1 MTTNISNRLS
11 TRVLAH
17 FNEFSGNRALTFS
30 IIFSREQAAGSI
42 RSIKINGLQSNMT
55 PDNYVAYIGIDWAD
69 RKHDIALY
77 DCASGTWQESI
88 IQTRPQDLLDWVN
101 QLRARYGEGRIAV
114 GMEQKR
120 GPLLYALC
128 QYDNLVLFPINPRT
142 VANYRKAF
150 QPSRAKSDPVDAR
163 LLVEL
168 MQKHS
173 DKLELWV
180 AGCPKTRALRQWVES
195 RRMLVGEKVRLT
207 NRITASLKSYFPQ
220 VLDWFEDKDTLVFCE
235 FIEQFP
241 EVNAAQAATPKQLTQ
256 FFRSHKVIRKSA
268 INRRIQQIQ
277 DAGPPLTNDA
287 AVVVP
292 AQALTRA
299 LVALLKVI
307 LHQLTDF
314 NAQIA
319 ALFETLP
326 DAELFSNLPGAG
338 PHLAPRLLVAFGA
351 ERDRFTSAQAFM
363 SYVGIAPVKEESG
376 KKRWV
381 HWRWSCPIFLRQT
394 FIEWVNQAR
403 RFSPWSQAF
412 YQQQKRAG
420 KTHQKSI
427 RALAYKWGR
436 ILWRCW
442 QDQTAYDEEKYVS
455 ALRRKKSPLVKLLAV
470 EATDF

>member
-1 MTTNISNRLS
+1 MTT
-11 TRVLAH
+11 
-17 FNEFSGNRALTFS
+17 
-30 IIFSREQAAGSI
+30 
-42 RSIKINGLQSNMT
+42 
-55 PDNYVAYIGIDWAD
+55 DNYVAYIGIDWAD

-77 DCASGTWQESI
+77 DCASGTWQESV

-101 QLRARYGEGRIAV
+101 QLRARYGEGKIAV
-114 GMEQKR
+114 AMEQKR

-128 QYDNLVLFPINPRT
+128 QYDSLVLFPVNPRT

-168 MQKHS
+168 MQKHP
-173 DKLELWV
+173 DKLECWV
-180 AGCPKTRALRQWVES
+180 AGCPQTRALRQWVES

-235 FIEQFP
+235 FIEQFSQ
-241 EVNAAQAATPKQLTQ
+241 VQTAQAATPQQLTQ
-256 FFRSHKVIRKSA
+256 FFHTHKVTRKSA
-268 INRRIQQIQ
+268 IARRIQQIQ
-277 DAGPPLTNDA
+277 AAGVPLTTDEA
-287 AVVVP
+287 IVVP

-299 LVALLKVI
+299 LIALLKVI
-307 LHQLTDF
+307 LHQLADF
-314 NAQIA
+314 NAKIA

-326 DAELFSNLPGAG
+326 DAELFSSLPGAG
-338 PHLAPRLLVAFGA
+338 PYLAPRLLVAFGA
-351 ERDRFTSAQAFM
+351 ERNRFSSAQAFM

-394 FIEWVNQAR
+394 FVEWVNQAR

-412 YQQQKRAG
+412 YLQQKRSG
-420 KTHQKSI
+420 KSHQKAI

-442 QDQTAYDEEKYVS
+442 QSNTAYDEEKYLA
-455 ALRRKKSPLVKLLAV
+455 ALIRKKSPLIKLLGADSQQST
-470 EATDF
+470 AS

>member
-1 MTTNISNRLS
+1 MNT
-11 TRVLAH
+11 
-17 FNEFSGNRALTFS
+17 
-30 IIFSREQAAGSI
+30 
-42 RSIKINGLQSNMT
+42 
-55 PDNYVAYIGIDWAD
+55 DNYVAYIGIDWAE

-77 DCASGTWQESI
+77 DCASDTWQEYT

-168 MQKHS
+168 MQKHPE
-173 DKLELWV
+173 KLESWV
-180 AGCPKTRALRQWVES
+180 AGCPQTRALRQWVES

-220 VLDWFEDKDTLVFCE
+220 VLDWFEDKDTLVFCA

-241 EVNAAQAATPKQLTQ
+241 SVTAAQAATPEQLTQ
-256 FFRSHKVIRKSA
+256 FFRSHQAGRKSA
-268 INRRIQQIQ
+268 IARRIQQIQ
-277 DAGPPLTNDA
+277 DAGPPLTRDESI
-287 AVVVP
+287 VVP
-292 AQALTRA
+292 AQALTLA
-299 LVALLKVI
+299 LIALLKVV
-307 LHQLTDF
+307 LAQLSDF
-314 NAQIA
+314 NAKI
-319 ALFETLP
+319 
-326 DAELFSNLPGAG
+326 AELFESIPDAKLFSSLPGAG
-338 PHLAPRLLVAFGA
+338 PHLSPRLLVAFGA
-351 ERDRFTSAQAFM
+351 ERARFTSSQAFM

-376 KKRWV
+376 KKCWV

-394 FIEWVNQAR
+394 FVEWVNQSR
-403 RFSPWSQAF
+403 RFSPWARAF
-412 YQQQKRAG
+412 YLQQKLAG
-420 KTHQKSI
+420 KTHQKAI

-442 QDQTAYDEEKYVS
+442 QDNTPYDEQKYLA
-455 ALRRKKSPLVKLLAV
+455 ALIRKKSPLIKLLAV
-470 EATDF
+470 EDKDPQILKET

>member
-1 MTTNISNRLS
+1 MTT
-11 TRVLAH
+11 
-17 FNEFSGNRALTFS
+17 E
-30 IIFSREQAAGSI
+30 
-42 RSIKINGLQSNMT
+42 
-55 PDNYVAYIGIDWAD
+55 NYVAYIGIDWAD

-77 DCASGTWQESI
+77 DCASGTWQETI
-88 IQTRPQDLLDWVN
+88 IQTRPQDILDWVN
-101 QLRARYGEGRIAV
+101 QLRVRYGEGRIAV
-114 GMEQKR
+114 AMEQKR

-128 QYDNLVLFPINPRT
+128 QYDNLVLFPVNSRT

-168 MQKHS
+168 MQKHPE
-173 DKLELWV
+173 KLEQWV

-207 NRITASLKSYFPQ
+207 NRIIASLKTYFPQ
-220 VLDWFEDKDTLVFCE
+220 VLDWFEDKDTFVFCA

-241 EVNAAQAATPKQLTQ
+241 SVNAAQSATPDQLAQ
-256 FFRSHKVIRKSA
+256 FFRSHQAGRKSA
-268 INRRIQQIQ
+268 IMRRIQQIQ
-277 DAGPPLTNDA
+277 DAGTPLTRDQSI
-287 AVVVP
+287 VVP
-292 AQALTRA
+292 AQALTQA
-299 LVALLKVI
+299 LTALLKVV
-307 LHQLTDF
+307 LHQLSDF
-314 NAQIA
+314 NAKIA
-319 ALFETLP
+319 KLFETLP
-326 DAELFSNLPGAG
+326 DAELFSSLPGAG

-351 ERDRFTSAQAFM
+351 ERSRFASAQAFM

-394 FIEWVNQAR
+394 FVEWVNQSR
-403 RFSPWSQAF
+403 RFSTWAQAF

-420 KTHQKSI
+420 KTHQTAI

-442 QDQTAYDEEKYVS
+442 QDNTPYNEEKYLA
-455 ALRRKKSPLVKLLAV
+455 ALARKKSPLIKHLGVADSDISGLKASQK
-470 EATDF
+470 E

>member
-1 MTTNISNRLS
+1 MTTDS
-11 TRVLAH
+11 
-17 FNEFSGNRALTFS
+17 
-30 IIFSREQAAGSI
+30 
-42 RSIKINGLQSNMT
+42 
-55 PDNYVAYIGIDWAD
+55 YVAYIGIDWAD

-77 DCASGTWQESI
+77 DCASNSWQESVI
-88 IQTRPQDLLDWVN
+88 PSRPQDILDWVN
-101 QLRARYGEGRIAV
+101 LLRTRYGEGRIAV
-114 GMEQKR
+114 AMEQKR

-173 DKLELWV
+173 DKLERWV
-180 AGCPKTRALRQWVES
+180 AGCPQTRALRQWVES

-235 FIEQFP
+235 FIEQFS
-241 EVNAAQAATPKQLTQ
+241 EVQMAQAATPEQLTR
-256 FFRSHKVIRKSA
+256 FFHAHKVTRKSA

-277 DAGPPLTNDA
+277 AAGPPLTTDLSI
-287 AVVVP
+287 VIP

-299 LVALLKVI
+299 LIALLKVI
-307 LHQLTDF
+307 LNQLADF

-326 DAELFSNLPGAG
+326 DAELFSSLPGAG
-338 PHLAPRLLVAFGA
+338 PYLAPRLLVAFGA
-351 ERDRFTSAQAFM
+351 ERDRFSSSQAFM

-394 FIEWVNQAR
+394 FVEWTNQSR
-403 RFSPWSQAF
+403 RFSPWAQAF
-412 YQQQKRAG
+412 YLQQKRAG
-420 KTHQKSI
+420 KSHQKAI

-442 QDQTAYDEEKYVS
+442 QDQTAYDEEKYLA
-455 ALRRKKSPLVKLLAV
+455 ALARKKSPLIKFLGTMVT
-470 EATDF
+470 EAQTIESV